1 MMKIL
6 LIEDEASVVSLVKRG
21 LSENGLEVSV
31 AMDGATGQQMVAEQS
46 FDVIILDIMLPDTN
60 GIQVCKNLRQ
70 KGTETPILMLTALG
84 STENIVTGLNSGADD
99 YLVKPFKL
107 TELVARIR
115 ALDRRNNRAVK
126 NGQQDQQQVLRIADL
141 ELNLATR
148 QAQRSNTVINLT
160 STEYRLLEFF
170 MKNTN
175 RVLSRMEILENVWEI
190 DFNLGTNVVDV
201 YVNYLRRK
209 IDKDFEPRLIHTM
222 IGMGYIMKEQAA

>member
-1 MMKIL
+1 MMNIL
-6 LIEDEASVVSLVKRG
+6 LIEDEASVISLVKRG
-21 LSENGLEVSV
+21 LTESGMNVSV
-31 AMDGATGQQMVAEQS
+31 AMDGTTGLQMAQEQT
-46 FDVIILDIMLPDTN
+46 FDVLLLDIMLPDTN
-60 GIQVCKNLRQ
+60 GIQVCKTLRLQ
-70 KGTETPILMLTALG
+70 GAEVPILMLTALG

-107 TELVARIR
+107 TELIARIH
-115 ALDRRNNRAVK
+115 ALGRRNNRAPK
-126 NGQQDQQQVLRIADL
+126 QDQQLLQVADL

-148 QAQRSNTVINLT
+148 QAKRHDTEITLT

-170 MKNTN
+170 MKNAN

-222 IGMGYIMKEQAA
+222 IGMGYIMKA